1 MYQVSLKTHI
11 VLYVRLFH
19 KGITFIFLL
28 VISILWYDPGVSIKI
43 EVASGLDRV
52 TDCINKGPLV
62 PFSSGG
68 GGGGSKHILPQKI
81 LKFQSPKN
89 AIFSILGTK
98 FEDKRACFSFKKM

>member
-1 MYQVSLKTHI
+1 MYQVSLKTNI

-52 TDCINKGPLV
+52 TDCINKGLLV
-62 PFSSGG
+62 LFSSGG
-68 GGGGSKHILPQKI
+68 RGGSKHVLPQKI

-98 FEDKRACFSFKKM
+98 FEDKRVCFSFNKM